1 MNERIEARREAS
13 QKAEERRKIESGSI
27 EQVRVAES
35 RQEKK
40 AGKEKQK
47 IDRRRQSQIKLHET
61 CNNLT
66 ITNRMSST
74 TKTEMVAETQPGNRD
89 KEDNAEKGR
98 SLSSRRVTLKFM
110 SITRM
115 MMRNMSKTRRALKL
129 KKRKIQNQKIIKRKK
144 LKRMKRS

>member
-66 ITNRMSST
+66 ITNRMSNT